1 MTSFSKP
8 LCCKDLKL
16 RVPNFAHIDA
26 HNGFNELLTQLSRG
40 GTCVRRG
47 AVWRDEHR
55 SCVAS
60 FGEPSFCDVSP
71 NETRTHRRA
80 GQARHVAEGGR
91 QGTVRPRGERH
102 LCAAMTLWRGVCNF
116 RVYALLTTIG
126 VWVTGVGRRGGE

>member
-1 MTSFSKP
+1 M
-8 LCCKDLKL
+8 
-16 RVPNFAHIDA
+16 
-26 HNGFNELLTQLSRG
+26 
-40 GTCVRRG
+40 RRG

-55 SCVAS
+55 SRVAP
-60 FGEPSFCDVSP
+60 FGESSCCDVSP

-102 LCAAMTLWRGVCNF
+102 LCAAVTLLRGVCDF